1 MADLVYI
8 ANAALD
14 RVGQSQIIALTDPT
28 TSARKANLHIYEAIR
43 QVLRAGRWKSATKQ
57 ATPAQLTNVP
67 LFQWSFAYQL
77 PGDFIRMVS
86 VVSGTIPDPS
96 IPPPD
101 AAFNTGYE
109 IPEYAIQ
116 GKTVLTQETVLQINY
131 VADLTMAGNDVN
143 VTDAALTELFI
154 LNLAQVLCWPF
165 QQSNALRQSL
175 LQEFTLKMR
184 AARNIDAQDS
194 KDPQPSA
201 LADSAWLRERITST
215 AGS

>member
-14 RVGQSQIIALTDPT
+14 RVGQNQIISLDDNT
-28 TSARKANLHIYEAIR
+28 TSARKAKLHIYEAIR

-57 ATPAQLTNVP
+57 ATPAQLTDTP
-67 LFQWSFAYQL
+67 LFQWSYAYQL

-86 VVSGTIPDPS
+86 VISGTIPDPS
-96 IPPPD
+96 VPPPD
-101 AAFNTGYE
+101 SVFNNAFE
-109 IPEYAIQ
+109 IPEYSIQ

-154 LNLAQVLCWPF
+154 LNLAQTLCWPF
-165 QQSNALRQSL
+165 QQSNTLRQSL

-184 AARNIDAQDS
+184 AAKNTDAQDS
-194 KDPQPSA
+194 KDPQPS
-201 LADSAWLRERITST
+201 LLSDSAWLRERITST